1 MWAYFSELLNADS
14 LSPHG
19 ICLLWRP
26 DLIWTHATSDL
37 LIGISYFSIPVA
49 LAYLVSRRPDVSF
62 NWVIWCFAAF
72 ILACGTTHFL
82 SIWTLWVPDYG
93 LEALV
98 KAITAAISVATA
110 VLMWPML
117 GKALAWPSPAQ
128 LAAANRDLTAL
139 VKERDEALVALRR
152 ESIDR
157 QKAEEMLRQA
167 QKMEAIGQLTGG
179 IAHDF
184 NNLLTVV
191 SMNLDRLEG
200 ALRTH
205 ADAGVTRS
213 VTHARSAADKAAG
226 ITARM
231 LSFARM
237 AQVDPMALD
246 VRDVLEEMEPLFRNA
261 VQEPH
266 TLVFD
271 FDTNPCPV
279 HVDRQQLENAVLNL
293 AINARDAMAE
303 KGIVRITVVAE
314 QEMIAIGV
322 TDDGEGM
329 SDHVRERVFEPF
341 FTTKAV
347 GKGSGLGLSQVYGF
361 VQQSGGLVDVV
372 SAPGQGTAITIRIPR
387 TGAAK

>member
-1 MWAYFSELLNADS
+1 M
-14 LSPHG
+14 
-19 ICLLWRP
+19 
-26 DLIWTHATSDL
+26 
-37 LIGISYFSIPVA
+37 
-49 LAYLVSRRPDVSF
+49 
-62 NWVIWCFAAF
+62 
-72 ILACGTTHFL
+72 
-82 SIWTLWVPDYG
+82 WVPDYG

-98 KAITAAISVATA
+98 KAITAALSIATA
-110 VLMWPML
+110 VLMWPVL

-139 VKERDEALVALRR
+139 IKERDEALVALRR

-167 QKMEAIGQLTGG
+167 HKMEAIGQLTGG

-191 SMNLDRLEG
+191 SMNLDRLEA

-213 VTHARSAADKAAG
+213 VAHARAAADKAAG

-237 AQVDPMALD
+237 EQVDPLVLD
-246 VRDVLEEMEPLFRNA
+246 ARDVLREMETLFQNA
-261 VQEPH
+261 VHEPR
-266 TLVFD
+266 TLFFD
-271 FDTNPCPV
+271 FDPNSCPI
-279 HVDRQQLENAVLNL
+279 HVDRQQFENAILNL
-293 AINARDAMAE
+293 AINARDAIQE
-303 KGIVRITVVAE
+303 TGFVRITVVAE
-314 QEMIAIGV
+314 QDMIAIAV
-322 TDDGEGM
+322 TDNGEGM
-329 SDHVRERVFEPF
+329 PDRVRQRVFEPF

-361 VQQSGGLVDVV
+361 VQQSGGLVDIV
-372 SAPGQGTAITIRIPR
+372 SAIGEGTAITVRLPR
-387 TGAAK
+387 AGATT